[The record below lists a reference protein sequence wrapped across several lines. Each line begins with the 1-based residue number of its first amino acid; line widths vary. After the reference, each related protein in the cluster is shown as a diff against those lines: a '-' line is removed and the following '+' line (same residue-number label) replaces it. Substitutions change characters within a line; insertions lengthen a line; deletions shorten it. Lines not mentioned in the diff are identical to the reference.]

1 MVQKMIMAR
10 HIEVCRRLYNKDN
23 RSIKLWI
30 LLGSG
35 LMQYENSTLRRL
47 AYGFADG
54 NTHDVGTGT
63 DPKC

>member
-30 LLGSG
+30 LLGSE
-35 LMQYENSTLRRL
+35 LIQYEFSTCHNASEASNTATLYPAKRL
-47 AYGFADG
+47 
-54 NTHDVGTGT
+54 
-63 DPKC
+63 